1 MPFPRQP
8 QGQKGGTGTSQQP
21 GARPQDIRPAS
32 KGDAVQTVY
41 DIAFA
46 TLQFS
51 TLTSTCAREE
61 KIRKRGLTRGETQRK
76 KIRGNGCFGG
86 ERTIKGHGYG
96 EKEGKGVEV
105 QMKKSVALKQS
116 CSSPFILNK

>member
-8 QGQKGGTGTSQQP
+8 QGQEGGTGTSQQP
-21 GARPQDIRPAS
+21 GACPQDTRPAS

-41 DIAFA
+41 DTAFA

-76 KIRGNGCFGG
+76 KIRRNGCFGG
-86 ERTIKGHGYG
+86 GEKDHGYG
-96 EKEGKGVEV
+96 EKEGKGVEA

>member
-8 QGQKGGTGTSQQP
+8 QGQEGGTGTSQQP
-21 GARPQDIRPAS
+21 GARPQDTRPAS

-41 DIAFA
+41 DTAFA

-76 KIRGNGCFGG
+76 KVRRNGRFGG
-86 ERTIKGHGYG
+86 ERRTMDVERRKEKGQ
-96 EKEGKGVEV
+96 K
-105 QMKKSVALKQS
+105 
-116 CSSPFILNK
+116 PR